1 MARLKRLVYDSVVVN
16 LAEDEPL
23 LGNEPPLLAMTDL
36 LDGGGFDLK
45 TGVGNDRARA
55 AGGAPAGRRVAEVV
69 TIGPPRMMEA
79 VCALTREYGTPTVA
93 SLKDVFA

>member
-23 LGNEPPLLAMTDL
+23 LGNEFPLLAMTDL

-45 TGVGNDRARA
+45 TGVSKVR
-55 AGGAPAGRRVAEVV
+55 RRVAVDGILKEVFLNGIAERRRWGSASSGASV
-69 TIGPPRMMEA
+69 TSRN
-79 VCALTREYGTPTVA
+79 VLPT
-93 SLKDVFA
+93 SL